1 MSDYQ
6 KRTRDI
12 AIILG
17 VICFA
22 LYMFRLW
29 PLILVVILVG
39 GVVLL
44 KRVLFPQKEI
54 QEKQEE
60 PMQQPVIPNVYD
72 DQSVWDKKYEFA
84 VEKISCLV
92 AKEYPNAKWIWES
105 ANWKEFFQKDEEV
118 YIRLNKDG
126 DYKRARIAIQ
136 DGFVTTMEILIEE
149 QSIEE
154 APKPIPASSQDES
167 VRIAFEWVE
176 EHLLEL
182 NERCNEIIG
191 QGKNELVLSA
201 SELPEEKCWEN
212 ICKELIKAGLE
223 QINILPGEGI
233 QILLK

>member
-12 AIILG
+12 AIVLG
-17 VICFA
+17 VSCLV

-29 PLILVVILVG
+29 PLVLAVLLVG
-39 GVVLL
+39 GGVLL
-44 KRVLFPQKEI
+44 KRVLFPKNVV
-54 QEKQEE
+54 QEKQET
-60 PMQQPVIPNVYD
+60 MQQPIPTIYD
-72 DQSVWDKKYEFA
+72 DQDVLDKKYEFA
-84 VEKISCLV
+84 IEKISCLV

-149 QSIEE
+149 QPIEE

-176 EHLLEL
+176 DHLLEL

-191 QGKNELVLSA
+191 QGKNELVLLA

>member
-17 VICFA
+17 VSCLV

-29 PLILVVILVG
+29 PLVLAVILVG

-105 ANWKEFFQKDEEV
+105 ANWKEFFQKV
-118 YIRLNKDG
+118 SHNYRLKIACGIGRFIRVIK
-126 DYKRARIAIQ
+126 A
-136 DGFVTTMEILIEE
+136 VH
-149 QSIEE
+149 
-154 APKPIPASSQDES
+154 
-167 VRIAFEWVE
+167 IAFKAACSKNVLRF
-176 EHLLEL
+176 EH
-182 NERCNEIIG
+182 NEFYLDFII
-191 QGKNELVLSA
+191 L
-201 SELPEEKCWEN
+201 
-212 ICKELIKAGLE
+212 
-223 QINILPGEGI
+223 
-233 QILLK
+233 

>member
-1 MSDYQ
+1 MQDAPFLRQFAKTKLLAPGESETLTISFDTNQ
-6 KRTRDI
+6 MASFDDTGV
-12 AIILG
+12 LG
-17 VICFA
+17 
-22 LYMFRLW
+22 
-29 PLILVVILVG
+29 
-39 GVVLL
+39 
-44 KRVLFPQKEI
+44 E
-54 QEKQEE
+54 
-60 PMQQPVIPNVYD
+60 D
-72 DQSVWDKKYEFA
+72 SVW
-84 VEKISCLV
+84 VMEK
-92 AKEYPNAKWIWES
+92 
-105 ANWKEFFQKDEEV
+105 
-118 YIRLNKDG
+118 G

-149 QSIEE
+149 QPIEE

-191 QGKNELVLSA
+191 QGKNELVLLA

-212 ICKELIKAGLE
+212 ICKELIRAGLE

>member
-60 PMQQPVIPNVYD
+60 PMQQPVIPNVYG
-72 DQSVWDKKYEFA
+72 WYY
-84 VEKISCLV
+84 L
-92 AKEYPNAKWIWES
+92 
-105 ANWKEFFQKDEEV
+105 
-118 YIRLNKDG
+118 
-126 DYKRARIAIQ
+126 
-136 DGFVTTMEILIEE
+136 
-149 QSIEE
+149 
-154 APKPIPASSQDES
+154 
-167 VRIAFEWVE
+167 
-176 EHLLEL
+176 
-182 NERCNEIIG
+182 
-191 QGKNELVLSA
+191 
-201 SELPEEKCWEN
+201 
-212 ICKELIKAGLE
+212 
-223 QINILPGEGI
+223 
-233 QILLK
+233 

>member
-12 AIILG
+12 AIVLG
-17 VICFA
+17 VSCLV

-29 PLILVVILVG
+29 PLVLAVLLVG
-39 GVVLL
+39 GGVLL
-44 KRVLFPQKEI
+44 KRVLFPKNVV
-54 QEKQEE
+54 QEKQET
-60 PMQQPVIPNVYD
+60 MQQPIPTIYD

-149 QSIEE
+149 QPIEVT
-154 APKPIPASSQDES
+154 PKQLPANSQDES
-167 VRIAFEWVE
+167 VRMAFEWVE

-191 QGKNELVLSA
+191 QGKNELVLST
-201 SELPEEKCWEN
+201 SELPDEKYWGD

-223 QINILPGEGI
+223 QINILPNKGI

>member
-12 AIILG
+12 AIVLG
-17 VICFA
+17 VSCLV

-29 PLILVVILVG
+29 PLVLAVLLVG
-39 GVVLL
+39 GGVLL
-44 KRVLFPQKEI
+44 KRVLFPKNVV
-54 QEKQEE
+54 QEQQET
-60 PMQQPVIPNVYD
+60 MQQSIPTIYD
-72 DQSVWDKKYEFA
+72 DQDILDKKYEFA
-84 VEKISCLV
+84 IEKISCLIE
-92 AKEYPNAKWIWES
+92 KEYPNAKWIWES
-105 ANWKEFFQKDEEV
+105 VKWKEFFQKDEDV

-126 DYKRARIAIQ
+126 DYKRARITIQ
-136 DGFVTTMEILIEE
+136 DGFVSNVEILVDEQPIEVT
-149 QSIEE
+149 
-154 APKPIPASSQDES
+154 PKQLPANSQDES
-167 VRIAFEWVE
+167 VRMAFEWVE

-201 SELPEEKCWEN
+201 SELPDEKCWEN

>member
-12 AIILG
+12 AIIFG

-29 PLILVVILVG
+29 LLILVVILVG

-44 KRVLFPQKEI
+44 KRVLFPKNVV
-54 QEKQEE
+54 QEKQET
-60 PMQQPVIPNVYD
+60 MQQPIPTIYD
-72 DQSVWDKKYEFA
+72 DQDVLDKKYEFA
-84 VEKISCLV
+84 IEKISCLIE
-92 AKEYPNAKWIWES
+92 KEYPNAKWIWES
-105 ANWKEFFQKDEEV
+105 VNWKEFFQKDEDV

-126 DYKRARIAIQ
+126 DYKRARITIQ

-149 QSIEE
+149 QPIEE

-191 QGKNELVLSA
+191 QGKNELVLLA
-201 SELPEEKCWEN
+201 SELPDEKCWGD

>member
-12 AIILG
+12 AIIFG

-29 PLILVVILVG
+29 LLILVVILVG

-44 KRVLFPQKEI
+44 KRVLFPKNVV
-54 QEKQEE
+54 QEKQET
-60 PMQQPVIPNVYD
+60 MQQPIPTIYD
-72 DQSVWDKKYEFA
+72 DQDVLDKKYEFA
-84 VEKISCLV
+84 IEKISCLIE
-92 AKEYPNAKWIWES
+92 KEYPNAKWIWKS
-105 ANWKEFFQKDEEV
+105 VNWKEFFQKDEDV

-149 QSIEE
+149 QPIEE

-191 QGKNELVLSA
+191 QGKNELVLLA

>member
-12 AIILG
+12 AIVLG
-17 VICFA
+17 VSCLV

-29 PLILVVILVG
+29 PLVLAVLLVG
-39 GVVLL
+39 GGVLL
-44 KRVLFPQKEI
+44 KRVLFPKNVV
-54 QEKQEE
+54 QEKQET
-60 PMQQPVIPNVYD
+60 MQQPIPTIYD
-72 DQSVWDKKYEFA
+72 DQDVLDKKYEFA
-84 VEKISCLV
+84 IEKISCLV

-149 QSIEE
+149 QPIEE

-191 QGKNELVLSA
+191 QGKNELVLLA

>member
-17 VICFA
+17 VSCLV

-29 PLILVVILVG
+29 PLVLVVLLVG
-39 GVVLL
+39 GGVLL
-44 KRVLFPQKEI
+44 KRVLFPKNVA
-54 QEKQEE
+54 QEKQE
-60 PMQQPVIPNVYD
+60 PMQQPIPNIYD
-72 DQSVWDKKYEFA
+72 DQDVLDKKYEFA
-84 VEKISCLV
+84 IEKISCLIE
-92 AKEYPNAKWIWES
+92 KEYPNAKWIWES

-149 QSIEE
+149 QPIEE

-191 QGKNELVLSA
+191 QGKNELVLLA

>member
-17 VICFA
+17 VSCLV

-29 PLILVVILVG
+29 PLVLAVLLVG
-39 GVVLL
+39 GGVLL
-44 KRVLFPQKEI
+44 KRVLFPKNVV
-54 QEKQEE
+54 QEKQET
-60 PMQQPVIPNVYD
+60 MQQPIPTIYD
-72 DQSVWDKKYEFA
+72 DQEVLDKKYELA
-84 VEKISCLV
+84 IEKISCLV

-149 QSIEE
+149 QPIEE
-154 APKPIPASSQDES
+154 APKPISASSQDES

-191 QGKNELVLSA
+191 QGKNELMLSA

>member
-105 ANWKEFFQKDEEV
+105 ANWKEFFQKDEDV

-126 DYKRARIAIQ
+126 DYKRARITIQ
-136 DGFVTTMEILIEE
+136 DGFVSNVEILVDEQPIEVT
-149 QSIEE
+149 
-154 APKPIPASSQDES
+154 PKQLPASSQDES
-167 VRIAFEWVE
+167 VRMAFEWVE

-201 SELPEEKCWEN
+201 SELPDEKCWGD

-223 QINILPGEGI
+223 QINILPNKGI

>member
-12 AIILG
+12 AIVLG
-17 VICFA
+17 VSCLV

-29 PLILVVILVG
+29 PLVLAVLLVG
-39 GVVLL
+39 GGVLL
-44 KRVLFPQKEI
+44 KRVLFPKNVV
-54 QEKQEE
+54 QEQQET
-60 PMQQPVIPNVYD
+60 MQQSIPTIYD
-72 DQSVWDKKYEFA
+72 DQDILDKKYEFA
-84 VEKISCLV
+84 IEKISCLIE
-92 AKEYPNAKWIWES
+92 KEYPNAKWIWKS
-105 ANWKEFFQKDEEV
+105 VNWKEFFQKDEDV

-149 QSIEE
+149 QPIEE

-191 QGKNELVLSA
+191 QGKNELVLLA
-201 SELPEEKCWEN
+201 SELPDEKCWGD